1 MTEDLKQAHAYHD
14 NNNSVS
20 KYTSRETFL
29 LLVLLTER
37 AGILLVYEN
46 IVFVPTCN
54 FKFKCGSN
62 LQLQLH
68 HTSYHRWYIYFTSS
82 ILEIKKLQLLY
93 DLVLVLYTHVCVWT
107 MFAPVHVCYLIHQ
120 TAFLR
125 RWWWT
130 CSSPPPHHYTTLA
143 QYIHRRIHRRSHR

>member
-20 KYTSRETFL
+20 TYTSRETFL

-54 FKFKCGSN
+54 FKFKCGPN
-62 LQLQLH
+62 LQLH
-68 HTSYHRWYIYFTSS
+68 HTSYIYFTSS

-93 DLVLVLYTHVCVWT
+93 DLVLVLYTHVCV
-107 MFAPVHVCYLIHQ
+107 
-120 TAFLR
+120 
-125 RWWWT
+125 
-130 CSSPPPHHYTTLA
+130 
-143 QYIHRRIHRRSHR
+143 